1 MSIIQNQT
9 VVTIDLQ
16 LHTEDGRL
24 VQNLKDHTYIH
35 GINDILPGMY
45 TSLLGKEVGDT
56 IQAVLPSDEA
66 FGDIQ
71 NCTPIIYTRWEHRK
85 LFNQL
90 LYIGMDIVVEGEK
103 NEDGS
108 DKKLYIKALTTNSMT
123 LTTNHPLAGCPIR
136 FETTIV
142 TVRAATTEELEKC
155 RPINIDHSSCSCC

>member
-16 LHTEDGRL
+16 LYTEDGRL

-142 TVRAATTEELEKC
+142 TVREATIEELHHGK
-155 RPINIDHSSCSCC
+155 PLHIDHSACSYC